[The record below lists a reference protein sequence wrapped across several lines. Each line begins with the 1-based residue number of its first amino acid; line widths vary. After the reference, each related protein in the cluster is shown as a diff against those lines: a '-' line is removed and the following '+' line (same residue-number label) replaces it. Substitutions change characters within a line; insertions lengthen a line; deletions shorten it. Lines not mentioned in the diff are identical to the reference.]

1 MTDMLERENTLERKD
16 LIQEILPL
24 EADALLGT
32 VQDLKT
38 AGYRLGQVC
47 ATPAEDDLEVLYS
60 FEKDNVLKN
69 YKLLVGAAAPEL
81 QSITAI
87 YPYAFIYENEMHDLF
102 GITFKNLSLDYGGK
116 FFKVAKSTPWNPK
129 FEGGEA

>member
-1 MTDMLERENTLERKD
+1 MSERKD
-16 LIQEILPL
+16 LIQEIVSID
-24 EADALLGT
+24 AGALLGT

-38 AGYRLGQVC
+38 AGYRLGQAC
-47 ATPAEDDLEVLYS
+47 ATPVGDDIEVLYS
-60 FEKDNVLKN
+60 FEKDFALHNV
-69 YKLLVGAAAPEL
+69 KLSVGATAPEL

-129 FEGGEA
+129 FGGGEN